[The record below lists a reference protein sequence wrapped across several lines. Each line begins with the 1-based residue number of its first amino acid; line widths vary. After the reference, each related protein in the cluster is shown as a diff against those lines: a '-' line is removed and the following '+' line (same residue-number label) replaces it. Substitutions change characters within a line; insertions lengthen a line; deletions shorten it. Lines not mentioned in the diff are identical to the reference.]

1 MILLP
6 YKMQF
11 DDLVA
16 CPYNQDHQ
24 IARTD
29 LAKHEQRCK
38 DKPKKG
44 RVPQEPR
51 EETKTPVEVV
61 SPYSAPI
68 NIDSD
73 VLKTIAPPPGFTSGS
88 PKKAQPKFEEEP
100 SKTVDQPPQVPTP
113 QAPQEV
119 RAPKA
124 VSAPAVRPPPPPPKK
139 QEDDWVIHHGKKP
152 KVKPPPSTEAESQSR
167 TESLSLAEM
176 QLAPDLAKRRKAIRK
191 KLKDIQDLE
200 GRRSRGEKL
209 DPQQTSK
216 LSSKRSLEQELKQL
230 SN

>member
-1 MILLP
+1 
-6 YKMQF
+6 MQF

-24 IARTD
+24 IARMD
-29 LAKHEQRCK
+29 LAKHEKRCK
-38 DKPKKG
+38 DKPKQG
-44 RVPQEPR
+44 RKTQEPR

-61 SPYSAPI
+61 SPFSAPI
-68 NIDSD
+68 NISPD
-73 VLKTIAPPPGFTSGS
+73 VLKTIAPPPGFSSVS
-88 PKKAQPKFEEEP
+88 PKKTQPKFEEEP
-100 SKTVDQPPQVPTP
+100 AKTVEQPLQVPGP

-119 RAPKA
+119 RRPQA
-124 VSAPAVRPPPPPPKK
+124 VSVPTVRPPPPPKK
-139 QEDDWVIHHGKKP
+139 QEEEWVVHHGKKP